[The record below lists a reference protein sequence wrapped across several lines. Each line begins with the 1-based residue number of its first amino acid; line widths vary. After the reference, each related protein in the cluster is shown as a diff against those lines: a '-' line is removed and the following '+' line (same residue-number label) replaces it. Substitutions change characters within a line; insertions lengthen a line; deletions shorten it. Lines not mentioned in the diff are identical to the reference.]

1 MKPAVK
7 CLCFLHLAFFSLGL
21 DAFISASRS
30 KATQSDGY
38 QSQGR
43 MPPLFARRGQQR
55 LGVLVKHRIVSP
67 QNVVPRPREVP
78 NPILSKC
85 SQLGQSCVPLW
96 GCCGRCETC
105 HCRFFNAIC
114 FCRKAKSQCGI
125 KLLNTKSKK
134 RPNPKKTLGL

>member
-1 MKPAVK
+1 
-7 CLCFLHLAFFSLGL
+7 
-21 DAFISASRS
+21 
-30 KATQSDGY
+30 
-38 QSQGR
+38 
-43 MPPLFARRGQQR
+43 MPPLFARRRLYEQQKIA
-55 LGVLVKHRIVSP
+55 VLEKPRIVSP
-67 QNVVPRPREVP
+67 QIVVPRPREVP

-114 FCRKAKSQCGI
+114 FCRKAKSQCGR
-125 KLLNTKSKK
+125 KLPNSRKSKK